1 MKHNYFRL
9 LSELS
14 ISKYLRAYAKER
26 GMRFP
31 SPLGVIYFQIS
42 RRLASTL
49 QRKFPSPLGVIYFQ
63 IYMQV
68 TWWLCYRIIS
78 VSSRS
83 YLFPNET
90 DMTVTERNIRFP
102 SPLGVI
108 YFQITSVENYT
119 KTLVDFRLLS
129 ELSISKSSMKQ
140 ETSQW
145 GKFPSPLGVIYF
157 QILSFKLQS
166 LCTLQLEF
174 AC

>member
-1 MKHNYFRL
+1 MTLFHVQ
-9 LSELS
+9 
-14 ISKYLRAYAKER
+14 
-26 GMRFP
+26 FP
-31 SPLGVIYFQIS
+31 SPLGVIYFQIFKSIRKGKRNEISVSS
-42 RRLASTL
+42 RSYL
-49 QRKFPSPLGVIYFQ
+49 FPNFSQ
-63 IYMQV
+63 ISFD
-68 TWWLCYRIIS
+68 IAKKIS

-129 ELSISKSSMKQ
+129 ELSISKYAAIK
-140 ETSQW
+140 
-145 GKFPSPLGVIYF
+145 GAKNRYGFPSPLGVIYF